1 MATRTIPGP
10 ARDLLRARTRVDQ
23 EALRRL
29 HGSSALIVDDRR
41 RRPLWFDGRFL
52 AARDLTREQQ
62 YFLTRQSDL
71 ARTGGTGVVS
81 GLDVELEGGGRILHI
96 GAGHGVTP
104 SGEAVVLTERL
115 TVRLDAIPEAQILDA
130 AFGILRKPVT
140 AVRNRTGLFLLAL
153 RPVELTAN
161 PIASYPTTITERRG
175 AEDGDIVDGVA
186 VTLIPYP
193 DPGGDG
199 ELEQRRARTAHALFV
214 QSDRSGFPV
223 DALPLAMVALERNT
237 VRWIDVFLVRRE
249 IGSAHADVLGL
260 GVAPRALR
268 EAHLLQYDAHLR
280 DVLSERA
287 GTNRARAF
295 AATEHF
301 LSLPPCG
308 PMPAHGIHPDDLRQ
322 IFFPPTMLVDLSVIP
337 EDEVPALIEESF
349 RLPPIDLTL
358 GTDALESTS
367 VMVVIPV
374 PLARVRTLEASL
386 SRLTR
391 TVPAPAPGL
400 IADRRPID
408 VLRGIRLARVPL
420 IARPAADPEE
430 ALWRQELA
438 NAAASGDGL
447 LWYVRRRNVDHRT
460 DLAGRVVALSGD
472 ENAVETRVNSR
483 IDLLGLTPNVNRI
496 TAATTTIARADVI
509 SVLASPAVS
518 ASPLLANAVVSELE
532 AETTRPAPSGGTT
545 GATIDRATV
554 LRVSEKYTTPETG
567 EGLKRIDTIMPE
579 LATDETSSK
588 TIASSGR
595 TLDIDRIAKRLS
607 DDELNVFTTTLG
619 GAAAAGDTAGV
630 EAIVNRYTVAT
641 ARTAPTRIPR

>member
-1 MATRTIPGP
+1 MANLTVRGP

-23 EALRRL
+23 DALRRL

-71 ARTGGTGVVS
+71 ARAGGTGVVA
-81 GLDVELEGGGRILHI
+81 GLNVDLESGGRVLHI

-104 SGEAVVLTERL
+104 SGEAVVLTDAL

-140 AVRNRTGLFLLAL
+140 PVRNRTGLFLLAL

-175 AEDGDIVDGVA
+175 AEDGDIVDAVA

-199 ELEQRRARTAHALFV
+199 ELERRRARTAHALFV
-214 QSDRSGFPV
+214 QSDRTGFPV

-237 VRWIDVFLVRRE
+237 VRWMDVFLVRRE
-249 IGSAHADVLGL
+249 VGSAHADVLGL
-260 GVAPRALR
+260 GMAPRALR

-280 DVLSERA
+280 DVLAERG
-287 GTNRARAF
+287 GTNRTRSF
-295 AATEHF
+295 AATDHF

-308 PMPAHGIHPDDLRQ
+308 PMPAQGIHPSDLRQ
-322 IFFPPTMLVDLSVIP
+322 IFFPPTMLVDLSIVA

-358 GTDALESTS
+358 DAEALESTS

-374 PLARVRTLEASL
+374 PLGRVRTLEASL

-400 IADRRPID
+400 IADRRPIE
-408 VLRGIRLARVPL
+408 VLRGIRLARVP
-420 IARPAADPEE
+420 AVVRPALDPAE

-447 LWYVRRRNVDHRT
+447 LWFVRRRNVDHRVE
-460 DLAGRVVALSGD
+460 LAGRAVALSGD
-472 ENAVETRVNSR
+472 ENAVEATVNTR
-483 IDLLGLTPNVNRI
+483 IGQLGLSPNVSRI
-496 TAATTTIARADVI
+496 TANTTTIARADVI

-518 ASPLLANAVVSELE
+518 ASPLLANAVVAELE
-532 AETTRPAPSGGTT
+532 AKTTRPAPSGGTEP
-545 GATIDRATV
+545 ATIDRATV
-554 LRVSEKYTTPETG
+554 LRVSEKYTAPDTG
-567 EGLKRIDTIMPE
+567 EGLKRIDALMPE
-579 LATDETSSK
+579 LATDETSAK
-588 TIASSGR
+588 TIATSGR
-595 TLDIDRIAKRLS
+595 TLEIDRIAKLLS

-619 GAAAAGDTAGV
+619 GAAAAGDPAGV
-630 EAIVNRYTVAT
+630 EAVVNSYAIVTSRKTT
-641 ARTAPTRIPR
+641 RTTR